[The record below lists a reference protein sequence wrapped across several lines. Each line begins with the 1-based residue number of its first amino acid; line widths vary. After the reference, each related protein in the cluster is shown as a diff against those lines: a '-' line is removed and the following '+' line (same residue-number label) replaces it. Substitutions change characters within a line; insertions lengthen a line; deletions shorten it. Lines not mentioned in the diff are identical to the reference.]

1 MIEEDKAKAGPGTY
15 KPPDYWEKIVYGS
28 VAEPLRPSAM
38 MEIKEK
44 RDIYMYYDIPDYAD
58 LKKKSANNAIVSPYH
73 SQRGKISSLLPSS
86 NPPRSSS
93 THINMNVNSSPRRKL
108 NQAISKSRMRG
119 AKFPDSKLDFNYRG
133 VPADTQFVR
142 LQKDNGEVFIAPVC
156 WLFPVEYRF
165 PIDICLIKLMFSFVL
180 MFLFLCLFGT
190 DCCCRCSSAV
200 KSLKMKKP
208 WRARNVSLCGATS
221 ARSETSTAYPPTV
234 TLRCFLPLTNLAPPP
249 PLSRTCTHCPGRMWS

>member
-44 RDIYMYYDIPDYAD
+44 RDIYMYYDIPDYTE
-58 LKKKSANNAIVSPYH
+58 LKKKKAHDARATPYQ

-86 NPPRSSS
+86 QPPKAHPS
-93 THINMNVNSSPRRKL
+93 HINMNVNSSPRRKL

-142 LQKDNGEVFIAPVC
+142 LQRDSGEVFIAPV
-156 WLFPVEYRF
+156 R
-165 PIDICLIKLMFSFVL
+165 
-180 MFLFLCLFGT
+180 
-190 DCCCRCSSAV
+190 
-200 KSLKMKKP
+200 
-208 WRARNVSLCGATS
+208 
-221 ARSETSTAYPPTV
+221 
-234 TLRCFLPLTNLAPPP
+234 
-249 PLSRTCTHCPGRMWS
+249 